1 MNSGGIR
8 ARAVRM
14 ALILLAIFI
23 GPLLL
28 GIVLDSRLG
37 VWPWG
42 ILVALMLS
50 IPAASIFIV
59 RYTLNAYQQIEEKNL
74 VSSTRTYTSVKED
87 ERA

>member
-1 MNSGGIR
+1 
-8 ARAVRM
+8 M